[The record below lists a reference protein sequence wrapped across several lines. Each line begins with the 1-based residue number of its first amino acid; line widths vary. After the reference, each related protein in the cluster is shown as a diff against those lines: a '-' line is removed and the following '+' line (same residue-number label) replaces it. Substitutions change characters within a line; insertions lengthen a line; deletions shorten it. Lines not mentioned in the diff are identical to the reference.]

1 MTAMKNWTL
10 VFDLDGTLIDT
21 APDLA
26 AATNHVMSELSLAP
40 VDESEIRKYVGQ
52 GALVM
57 IEQAAAAHGHKLA
70 GKELYALFDVFLA
83 HYTAHIA
90 DRSRPYDG
98 LLAALDAAAES
109 GATLAVCTNK
119 LEAHARQLLDA
130 LGLSPRFK
138 ALTGRDSLG
147 VWKPDPGHLT
157 GTIALAGGQS
167 ATAIMIG
174 DSETDIATAKAAG
187 VPVIAVDFGY
197 SDGPVHAY
205 GPDVVISHYDQLL
218 AAIERL
224 SECAVASAG

>member
-1 MTAMKNWTL
+1 MKHWTL

-26 AATNHVMSELSLAP
+26 AATNHVMAELGLAP
-40 VDESEIRKYVGQ
+40 VEESEILKYVGQ

-57 IEQAAAAHGHKLA
+57 IEQAAAAHGRKLA
-70 GKELYALFDVFLA
+70 GKNLYDQFDVFIE

-90 DRSRPYDG
+90 DRSKPYDG
-98 LLAALDAAAES
+98 LIAALDRASAN

-119 LEAHARQLLDA
+119 LEAQARQLLDT
-130 LGLSPRFK
+130 LGLSWRFA

-157 GTIALAGGQS
+157 GTIALAGGDPAKS
-167 ATAIMIG
+167 VMIG

-197 SDGPVHAY
+197 SDAPVAVFA
-205 GPDVVISHYDQLL
+205 PDAIISSYAELL
-218 AAIERL
+218 PAIARL
-224 SECAVASAG
+224 TGCRSDAV